1 MFEAEHL
8 ATVSNLKCIRL
19 KTESEDVLRA
29 KLRSNSDEKL
39 WPTQS
44 TLKPVK
50 WGANF
55 KNQ

>member
-8 ATVSNLKCIRL
+8 ATVSNLKFIRL